1 MGNSKHTK
9 SILFGLT
16 FVMVLLMT
24 NVVVA
29 VFGQSSA
36 LDNTL
41 VGAVMKGGNVN
52 QKQVRESTPLPPPN
66 YFDESFMLI

>member
-24 NVVVA
+24 NGVVA

-52 QKQVRESTPLPPPN
+52 QKQVRESYAITSTEL
-66 YFDESFMLI
+66 F